1 MTLEQLKMLVKIA
14 DAGGILAA
22 SEALHKTQPTVSVG
36 IKKLEE
42 ELGLQILSRDSYR
55 ARLTPAGEALCQQ
68 ARVILKQSEKLSDIA
83 EHLAQGNEPE
93 VRIAI
98 EASCPLPLVLE
109 ILAVCEK
116 QYPGTQFNLMGDTL
130 WGALERLQL
139 GEADLAISPW
149 FDENLDFESLPLTTV
164 TLVSVASPQ
173 FRDNLGKSM
182 LTLDDM
188 RDSVQVVVRDSSR
201 KPPQHSFG
209 YLTESRHWFVTDHFA
224 KKEILLAGMGWGRL
238 QEHLITEE
246 LASGR
251 LVPLTIENYQS
262 TMEVKICVARMRG
275 KPVGPVAKT
284 LWKTFLELSE
294 QRNSKATLDI

>member
-55 ARLTPAGEALCQQ
+55 ASLTPAGEALCQQ

-98 EASCPLPLVLE
+98 EASCPLPLALE
-109 ILAVCEK
+109 ILDVCEK
-116 QYPGTQFNLMGDTL
+116 KFPGTQFNLMGDTL

-149 FDENLDFESLPLTTV
+149 FDENLDFESLPLTSV
-164 TLVSVASPQ
+164 TLISVASPQ
-173 FRDNLGKSM
+173 FRDNLGKNKLM
-182 LTLDDM
+182 LDDL

-201 KPPQHSFG
+201 NPPQHSFG
-209 YLTESRHWFVTDHFA
+209 YLTESRHWFVTDHFT

-251 LVPLTIENYQS
+251 LVPLAIENYQS
-262 TMEVKICVARMRG
+262 TMEVKICVARVRG
-275 KPVGPVAKT
+275 KPVGPVVKT
-284 LWKTFLELSE
+284 LWKAFLELSE
-294 QRNSKATLDI
+294 QRNK